1 MSRPTILF
9 AGGGTGGHVFPL
21 VAVADAMGI
30 LEPDVDRVFVGTA
43 RGLEA
48 KLVPARG
55 YALELLE
62 VLPLRGAG
70 VVGAARGA
78 LRAGGAVREALALLR
93 RLGPRAV
100 FSVGG
105 YAAGPVSLA
114 AALLGVPLA
123 LIEPNSV
130 IGFANRLI
138 APLVDRA
145 YTAFEPVERHFKA
158 ARVLRAGVPIRS
170 GFAPAPYTATA
181 RPFPV
186 LVLGGSQGARSLN
199 EVVPR
204 ALAAVGEDLAIV
216 HQAGPRDIDA
226 VRALYDELG
235 IGARARTTPFID
247 DMPTA
252 LARAGLVIGRSGAS
266 AVSEICAVGRPSILV
281 PYPFA
286 AGDHQRKNAL
296 VLEREGAA
304 ETVPADRVTPEF
316 LAGLI
321 QRLVRDPARLEH
333 MAAAAQRLGKPNAAA
348 TIAADLLALAG
359 LDLAENEAPSAAAPV
374 EPPGRA
380 NAGRSV

>member
-145 YTAFEPVERHFKA
+145 YTAFEPVEHHFKKG
-158 ARVLRAGVPIRS
+158 RVLRAGVPIRT
-170 GFAPAPYTATA
+170 GFSPAPYTATT

-204 ALAAVGEDLAIV
+204 ALAELGGELAIV

-235 IGARARTTPFID
+235 MGARVRTTPFID
-247 DMPTA
+247 DMPTE

-296 VLEREGAA
+296 SLEREGAA
-304 ETVPADRVTPEF
+304 ETVPADRVTPTF

-321 QRLVRDPARLEH
+321 GRLLGDPARLEH
-333 MAAAAQRLGKPNAAA
+333 MAAAARRLGKPDAA
-348 TIAADLLALAG
+348 TVIARDLLALAG
-359 LDLAENEAPSAAAPV
+359 LGGTEEDAAPPV
-374 EPPGRA
+374 ERSGRA
-380 NAGRSV
+380 NVGGSV

>member
-1 MSRPTILF
+1 
-9 AGGGTGGHVFPL
+9 
-21 VAVADAMGI
+21 
-30 LEPDVDRVFVGTA
+30 
-43 RGLEA
+43 
-48 KLVPARG
+48 
-55 YALELLE
+55 
-62 VLPLRGAG
+62 
-70 VVGAARGA
+70 
-78 LRAGGAVREALALLR
+78 
-93 RLGPRAV
+93 
-100 FSVGG
+100 
-105 YAAGPVSLA
+105 
-114 AALLGVPLA
+114 
-123 LIEPNSV
+123 
-130 IGFANRLI
+130 
-138 APLVDRA
+138 
-145 YTAFEPVERHFKA
+145 
-158 ARVLRAGVPIRS
+158 
-170 GFAPAPYTATA
+170 
-181 RPFPV
+181 V